1 MRRSQFFELVSDEF
15 GDAYANVILRDLS
28 LGKLSDQT
36 AQQALDSGTDPKI
49 IWDAICEQM
58 QVPLQRRSGLNK
70 TPKVKHAE

>member
-49 IWDAICEQM
+49 IWDAIC
-58 QVPLQRRSGLNK
+58 
-70 TPKVKHAE
+70 